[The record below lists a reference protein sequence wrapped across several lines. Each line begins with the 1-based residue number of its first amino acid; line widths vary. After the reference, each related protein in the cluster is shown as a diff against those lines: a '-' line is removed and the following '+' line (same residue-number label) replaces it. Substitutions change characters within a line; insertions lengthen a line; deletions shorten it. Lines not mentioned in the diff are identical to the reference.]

1 MDLLWVIIVG
11 GLIGWLSGNLIGGF
25 HIIPAIVGSII
36 ALLIFF
42 ALARGGAF
50 RRRYQREAETDT
62 VVHYYRINIKG
73 PNAFIDRR

>member
-1 MDLLWVIIVG
+1 MLGPRGSVI
-11 GLIGWLSGNLIGGF
+11 SGF

-50 RRRYQREAETDT
+50 
-62 VVHYYRINIKG
+62 IKCG
-73 PNAFIDRR
+73 NCPT